1 MRSGIGFAAV
11 NAPQRALELILAR
24 NLLSSLTTAAFLV
37 DEAGMVAFYNEA
49 AGEVLGRRFEERG
62 PMSAAEWGSTHGPFG
77 KEGEPIP
84 FGELDL
90 TQGLYRGRPGH
101 SRFNIR
107 ACDGSDHLIE
117 ASAMPI
123 VAAGG
128 QRGAMVF
135 FWPADTETSS

>member
-1 MRSGIGFAAV
+1 M

-37 DEAGMVAFYNEA
+37 DDTGTVAFYNEA
-49 AGEVLGRRFEERG
+49 AGEVLGRRFEECG
-62 PMSAAEWGSTHGPFG
+62 PMSAQEWGSNHGPFG
-77 KEGEPIP
+77 ETGEPIP
-84 FGELDL
+84 FGELEL
-90 TQGLYRGRPGH
+90 TQGLVRGRPGH

-107 ACDGSDHLIE
+107 ALDGADHLIE

-123 VAAGG
+123 VATGG

-135 FWPADTETSS
+135 FWPVDAKARS

>member
-1 MRSGIGFAAV
+1 V

-37 DEAGMVAFYNEA
+37 DDTGTVAFYNEA
-49 AGEVLGRRFEERG
+49 AGDVLGRPFEECG
-62 PMSAAEWGSTHGPFG
+62 PMSAEDWGTTHGPFDDKG
-77 KEGEPIP
+77 DPIP
-84 FGELDL
+84 FSELEL
-90 TQGLYRGRPGH
+90 TRGLVRGMPGH

-107 ACDGSDHLIE
+107 GLDGVDHLIE

-123 VAAGG
+123 VATGG

-135 FWPADTETSS
+135 FWPVDAGARR

>member
-1 MRSGIGFAAV
+1 V

-37 DEAGMVAFYNEA
+37 DDAGMVAFYNEA

-62 PMSAAEWGSTHGPFG
+62 PMSAEEWGTTHGPFG
-77 KEGEPIP
+77 KAGEPIP
-84 FGELDL
+84 FAELDL
-90 TQGLYRGRPGH
+90 TRGLFKGRPGH

-107 ACDGSDHLIE
+107 SCDGTDHLIE

-123 VAAGG
+123 VATGG

-135 FWPADTETSS
+135 FWPADTEEASS